1 MPISSNLLV
10 LLELC
15 LELRAREKEAIVML
29 AKAVTVGYD
38 VVLDEPTVLLGENSK
53 EDEKELQGSYV
64 TTF

>member
-1 MPISSNLLV
+1 
-10 LLELC
+10 
-15 LELRAREKEAIVML
+15 ML